1 MACSPLISKLHKASR
16 TLCKRTVPSL
26 SLHSINVLLANL
38 ASEKCSG
45 SVGHNEGREV
55 GNKTGTEGEINL
67 VAKEK
72 DNFHWFEEK

>member
-1 MACSPLISKLHKASR
+1 MLHTVSQ

-38 ASEKCSG
+38 VSEKCSE
-45 SVGHNEGREV
+45 SVGCQDGRER
-55 GNKTGTEGEINL
+55 KRAEEEINL

-72 DNFHWFEEK
+72 GDLYWFKVE